1 MEVTY
6 HAQRLKLQNE
16 QAGKPTS
23 AVHLIAR
30 VALSCVKT
38 IRGTLL
44 THTKCMNLAW
54 SLALLVRTVT
64 NRDGLGRKGLG
75 LLCLGGFMVGFVVFK
90 AGWKKADCRPSCFP
104 SKMWVDGWVGTF
116 PPKSEPWAE

>member
-75 LLCLGGFMVGFVVFK
+75 LLCLGGFMVGFVIFK
-90 AGWKKADCRPSCFP
+90 AGWKK
-104 SKMWVDGWVGTF
+104 G
-116 PPKSEPWAE
+116 